1 MDSIRDFEKISF
13 REIEQAAF
21 RIACKTQ
28 IEAMRILLEDLDG
41 EIYKNRDKKRYKSLG
56 MRERTVDTILGIPL
70 TFKRRYY
77 KDCKTG
83 RHGFL
88 LDEALDLPKRS
99 KQSPLARVLQVSLSS
114 ECLGPMIL

>member
-1 MDSIRDFEKISF
+1 MDSIRDFKEISF

-28 IEAMRILLEDLDG
+28 IEAMRILLEDLDD
-41 EIYKNRDKKRYKSLG
+41 EIHRNRDKKRYKSLG
-56 MRERTVDTILGIPL
+56 LRERTVDTILGIPL

-83 RHGFL
+83 KHGFCWMR
-88 LDEALDLPKRS
+88 PWT
-99 KQSPLARVLQVSLSS
+99 
-114 ECLGPMIL
+114 CLEGPSRAH